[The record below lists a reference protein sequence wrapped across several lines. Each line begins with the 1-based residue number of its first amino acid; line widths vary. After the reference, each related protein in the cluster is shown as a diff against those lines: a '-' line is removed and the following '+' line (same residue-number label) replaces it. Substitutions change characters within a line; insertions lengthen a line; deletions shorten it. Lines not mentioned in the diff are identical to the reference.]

1 MRGLMASVSQV
12 ATPSYDADIVMEREG
27 TTVRVLM
34 GREALA
40 VDSIEFRLL
49 SDPGDVLVLLPT
61 TGTITPEQDGMSLY
75 VRAFASDTVPAGTVI
90 TEFTG
95 IPENAPITLTDAE
108 FTSGG
113 ERYSLTSKGE

>member
-49 SDPGDVLVLLPT
+49 SDPGDALVLLPT
-61 TGTITPEQDGMSLY
+61 TGTITPEQDGMILY
-75 VRAFASDTVPAGTVI
+75 VRAFAGETVPAGTVI
-90 TEFTG
+90 AEFTG

-113 ERYSLTSKGE
+113 ERYSLTTQAK